1 MYGME
6 TPREPSTRRHAA
18 PDREAA
24 PILSSILKRF
34 GPVTIV
40 LVSVAAAAATLTTLQ
55 KEEAPPQTAA
65 ASTIATPSGPPARTD
80 ALWPAIDSWNR
91 LRQSDRL
98 PFNDYASFLIAHR
111 GWPGENAL
119 RRAAERQIVP
129 DQADPSRLVAF
140 FDLLPPLSGAG
151 RVRYAEALAA
161 TGQPAKARDAAAA
174 AWTGG
179 ALSADDEARLLGR
192 FAGQFTP
199 TEQDQRMERL
209 LWDHSTASATRQL
222 ALVTSARKPIYA
234 ARLALQ
240 TKADDAQIQAGAQAP
255 GADRDAGYVIDRA
268 AWLRDSNQWV
278 AARAWLAQPRTFDA
292 PPYDARLYLEAL
304 LAFAKAAASDSQNDT
319 VYGITANAEG
329 AFAPGTDIG
338 QRPLNERDRLYQ
350 PRLAGRH
357 DRAQE
362 AQPPARCR
370 RCSRA
375 TPAPRD
381 SRQPSQGRLLGRPR
395 RAGGRRHARRQWQY
409 FGACGGEY
417 GPILRPARDR
427 TAGQHDRR
435 PARSAPL
442 ADSRRSAHR
451 LPGAPVV
458 RAARLLGEQR
468 QWQDQSL
475 FMRQI
480 ANDAK
485 TDVDH
490 ALAGELGAAIPGPIW
505 A

>member
-1 MYGME
+1 ME
-6 TPREPSTRRHAA
+6 TPREPSTRRNAA

-40 LVSVAAAAATLTTLQ
+40 LVSVAGVAATLTTLQ
-55 KEEAPPQTAA
+55 KEAPPQPAV
-65 ASTIATPSGPPARTD
+65 ASTTATPSGPPARTD
-80 ALWPAIDSWNR
+80 ALWPAIDTWNR

-98 PFNDYASFLIAHR
+98 PFDDYANFLTAHR

-129 DQADPSRLVAF
+129 DQTNPARLVAY

-161 TGQPAKARDAAAA
+161 TGQTAKARDAAAA

-222 ALVTSARKPIYA
+222 ASVTSARKPIYA

-240 TKADDAQIQAGAQAP
+240 TKAADAEIQAGALAP
-255 GADRDAGYVIDRA
+255 GAERDAGYMIDRA

-278 AARAWLAQPRTFDA
+278 AARAWLAQPRTLDA
-292 PPYDARLYLEAL
+292 PPFDARLYLETL
-304 LAFAKAAASDSQNDT
+304 LTFAKAAASDGQNDN
-319 VYGITANAEG
+319 VYGIAANAEG

-338 QRPLNERDRLYQ
+338 QRPL
-350 PRLAGRH
+350 PI
-357 DRAQE
+357 
-362 AQPPARCR
+362 PA
-370 RCSRA
+370 
-375 TPAPRD
+375 
-381 SRQPSQGRLLGRPR
+381 
-395 RAGGRRHARRQWQY
+395 W
-409 FGACGGEY
+409 CGW
-417 GPILRPARDR
+417 
-427 TAGQHDRR
+427 
-435 PARSAPL
+435 
-442 ADSRRSAHR
+442 
-451 LPGAPVV
+451 
-458 RAARLLGEQR
+458 AA
-468 QWQDQSL
+468 
-475 FMRQI
+475 
-480 ANDAK
+480 
-485 TDVDH
+485 
-490 ALAGELGAAIPGPIW
+490 
-505 A
+505 